1 MLAVRRRKEK
11 KARKERK
18 EKRGKN
24 NSLKVYD
31 RKNEQLY
38 YNITIYVDRSLLLL

>member
-1 MLAVRRRKEK
+1 MLAARRRKEK

-18 EKRGKN
+18 EKREKN
-24 NSLKVYD
+24 NLLKVYD

-38 YNITIYVDRSLLLL
+38 